1 MMNNIK
7 RSASIAE
14 KVKASVIVAQPLITR
29 VLNVRPKVNKKDR
42 YRNVLCAVFLNVYV
56 FMRKKFHYKNK
67 AYPC

>member
-14 KVKASVIVAQPLITR
+14 KVKTADIVAQPLITR

-56 FMRKKFHYKNK
+56 FM
-67 AYPC
+67 